1 VVNERIS
8 KKIQINSG
16 NMGKRIFK
24 TGVLIGAITAAG
36 GIANAKSA
44 AIGYLAKVG
53 PVPLRFL
60 PRITKIGVLPPLPD
74 GSSTPASNPQIPNP
88 PPQSDSATAPQ
99 SATPPAQ
106 IPADPASPLS
116 DAPADQS
123 PDSLLPVI
131 ENPAPDPASTPHSAN
146 DLLVVTPQMLIEY
159 FKPVGSSTN
168 NAGVSVLGPVNFTPP
183 TPAVAPSSRAVYKTD

>member
-1 VVNERIS
+1 MNERIS

-60 PRITKIGVLPPLPD
+60 PRITKI
-74 GSSTPASNPQIPNP
+74 
-88 PPQSDSATAPQ
+88 
-99 SATPPAQ
+99 
-106 IPADPASPLS
+106 
-116 DAPADQS
+116 
-123 PDSLLPVI
+123 
-131 ENPAPDPASTPHSAN
+131 
-146 DLLVVTPQMLIEY
+146 
-159 FKPVGSSTN
+159 
-168 NAGVSVLGPVNFTPP
+168 
-183 TPAVAPSSRAVYKTD
+183 